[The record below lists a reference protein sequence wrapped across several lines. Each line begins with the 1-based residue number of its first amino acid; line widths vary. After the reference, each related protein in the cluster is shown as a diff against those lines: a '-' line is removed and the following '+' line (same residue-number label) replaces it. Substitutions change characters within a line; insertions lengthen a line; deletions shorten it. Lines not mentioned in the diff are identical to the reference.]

1 MGFRE
6 IDQISPLTGIDRYNA
21 DVTVNGDDMAIHSAS
36 FSPVEV
42 KSSSGL
48 AVAIY
53 LDLQFGADIGCTEF
67 LLEGDS
73 KEIIRK
79 LQSTSEDLSTVR
91 LIVSDIKE
99 AVRIL
104 TLNPTF

>member
-1 MGFRE
+1 MQERLR
-6 IDQISPLTGIDRYNA
+6 LTDRNCCS
-21 DVTVNGDDMAIHSAS
+21 HWS
-36 FSPVEV
+36 E
-42 KSSSGL
+42 

-53 LDLQFGADIGCTEF
+53 LDLQFRADICCNEF

-91 LIVSDIKE
+91 LIISDIKE

-104 TLNPTF
+104 TLNPKF